1 MRADDRGIAP
11 PCPDAAVLVEAA
23 PEPAFATDAA
33 GVVRCWNEPAS
44 RLLGFSIEL
53 ACGRHVD
60 SLLRPRDVYDNPFAD
75 TNLPGLDPALR
86 AEPVHPFEMSL
97 RAAGGERI
105 PVQVGVVVV
114 LSAAG
119 DADHRV
125 VYLLQQRFRRRRSDE
140 VIERLLAQP
149 GWTAT
154 APPPLP
160 SSPLTPRQLEVLGLL
175 AQGLAPQEI
184 ADELSIS
191 VYTVRSHLRAVFERL
206 EAHSQSEAVAKAFKL
221 RLL

>member
-1 MRADDRGIAP
+1 MRADDVGTAP
-11 PCPDAAVLVEAA
+11 CLDAAALVETA
-23 PEPAFATDAA
+23 PEPAFATDAD
-33 GVVRCWNEPAS
+33 GVVRCWNQPAA
-44 RLLGFSIEL
+44 RLLGFAAEL
-53 ACGRHVD
+53 ARGRHVD

-75 TNLPGLDPALR
+75 RNLPGLDPALR

-97 RAAGGERI
+97 RTAGGERL

-114 LSAAG
+114 LSATGG
-119 DADHRV
+119 DDHRV

-149 GWTAT
+149 GWA
-154 APPPLP
+154 AAPPPPLP
-160 SSPLTPRQLEVLGLL
+160 DAPLTARQLEVLRLL
-175 AQGLAPQEI
+175 AQGLAPREI
-184 ADELSIS
+184 AAELSLS